1 MTKTEHEYMKRMI
14 VWGIMA
20 VTAMFLPLSLS
31 AQMYQTLWQQAD
43 KAMEQ
48 DKPQT
53 ALAALRKIEDKAVR
67 ERQYGHL
74 MASLFMQVQR
84 VGEISADSFPP
95 AIQKMLARDRNL
107 CGKDRLASVMF
118 HVAMR
123 QAEKMCGQKIDSTGL
138 YRDYIGFGNE
148 AARKSLVAELLADNV
163 LRAQLTRQD
172 GVDSYQPLMRKEKGG
187 EYFSHDIISVVA
199 SALGD
204 CQPLIDHYLSAGD
217 RKAACMMSA
226 RVIEGMA
233 ETCRDRKALEAKAD
247 SLILLFSDLQEC
259 GALAIQKYRLL
270 EKPKDMVEWIDEALQ
285 RWGSWREMNFL
296 RNERQQLILPQISI
310 IVPSR
315 QIRSGQRAMLPL
327 RRIRNVSRLQ
337 LDVTPVK
344 GCPRMTLEKAMSERN
359 CRIVKPYLSKK
370 PIARIEKTLEKHPEH
385 ELFSD
390 SIFIGN
396 LPYGTYYV
404 AVTCDGKRMDDAGF
418 LVFVSD
424 LKVISLPLS
433 KEKTR
438 YVVVNATT
446 GKPVSDARLQLWNRQ
461 KDKETV
467 YHTNSRGEYV
477 CDGKTSDFLVSASHG
492 DDVALAYASLWNN
505 FMSKNAA
512 ANASDYER
520 LFTDRGIY
528 RPGQTVHVSVLSYRL
543 TRGTETAVNAKK
555 KVRLKLYDANY
566 NKIGETEVTTDE
578 DGVASTE
585 FELPGKGLNGRYSV
599 MGDRMRTY
607 FHVEEYARPTFE
619 VSISRPET
627 NYSNGDTLGVSGK
640 AKTYSGVPVSNAKVV
655 YVVKRQES
663 WWRAGRTLRNDLL
676 LTDTVSTDASGNFEI
691 RMPMLL
697 PEEAGDMD
705 RSNGKGAWIFPPM
718 FYDIVAEA
726 TVTDIAGESHSASL
740 SLPVSNRKSLLTSNI
755 RDKML
760 RDTANVVTFTRLN
773 QAGTEIKGTVM
784 VSIDGEKP
792 FAVEVG
798 QPLPLP
804 ENLASGKHSLLA
816 VCEKDTLK
824 HTFVLFSMKDKCPV
838 VDTPDWYYHSAET
851 FSGKKGEP
859 VYVQFGTAS
868 RDTYAYY
875 SLFHDGEV
883 VESGAVRLDSTLVT
897 RRFEYREEYG
907 DFINFS
913 VAWVRDG
920 ELYEHSAV
928 IRRPLPEKNLNLKWT
943 TFRNRL
949 SPGQKETWA
958 LSVTDSQGKPAKGNL
973 MATLY
978 DKSLD
983 AVKPFS
989 WTFNDPRYL
998 RTTAQNWACNRFFQE
1013 TFFAEADCKPL
1024 DSRLLAYDAFDGKY
1038 LDCGYCQ
1045 YVGLYGNAGA
1055 GGNVRFTRG
1064 NLRTS
1069 NRIVT
1074 GKLMMAK
1081 AASPMVAMDMEEAVS
1096 SDDRVEAKQAAAYDE
1111 QAGSPVE
1118 TIAVREN
1125 LGETAFFLSNVKSGA
1140 DGIATLSFTLPES
1153 VTTWRF
1159 LAFANDRDL
1168 RFGMMKDE
1176 VVAQKQLMVQP
1187 RLPRFMRE
1195 GDRCSV
1201 PATVSNLT
1209 ETALDVKVSMTVLD
1223 AETEK
1228 NIAVFHKKIKVKAGE
1243 SSAVSFVI
1251 DSKGLEGKV
1260 LIVKYI
1266 ADGGTFSDGEQHY
1279 LPVLSAKEMVAE
1291 TRTVVL
1297 TERGTKDVDVARMLP
1312 GNARKGRMTVEYTD
1326 APEWLMVQA
1335 LPQIAA
1341 PSEDNAISLVTAY
1354 YANSLASHIAQSN
1367 PDIMKAVEK
1376 WTKDYSSLESP
1387 LAKNEEL
1394 HRTILAE
1401 TPWMTAADNETAA
1414 RKQLFSLFDRSLL
1427 ASRKAF
1433 ALKHLADLQ
1442 LPDGSFAWWKG
1453 MQGSRYM
1460 TVAVTETLLRLN
1472 AMTGS
1477 SDGYRTLLT
1486 KAFAYLDKEIAEDV
1500 KRMKE
1505 TKRKKNVPYLS
1516 HFNLRYLYCRALYD
1530 EKMSASAKAS
1540 VDYMMDYL
1548 VRNTGKSDM
1557 QVKADASV
1565 ILSRFGKKSQA
1576 DEYLQ
1581 SILEHTVYREDM
1593 GRYFDSYRAA
1603 YSWADYRI
1611 PTQVS
1616 VIEALKAVRPEQRQY
1631 VTEMQRWLLQ
1641 SKRTQAWD
1649 TPLNAVNAIY
1659 AFLGNGIRLRH
1670 GMQADISLGGEVLK
1684 PQADTYALGYEKVVK
1699 EIADR
1704 PAPDSPLKIDKQS
1717 DGESWANVYM
1727 QYVVPS
1733 VEAKNLAN
1741 GISIQRELSPGA
1753 YKVGDKVTVTITVIA
1768 DRDYDFVTI
1777 TDRRPACLE
1786 PVTQLSG
1793 YRNGCYQVM
1802 RDSQSQYHFN
1812 ALRKGKHIITTDYY
1826 VSRSGDFTSG
1836 TATAQCAYAPEFAGT
1851 ARGINVV
1858 VE

>member
-1 MTKTEHEYMKRMI
+1 MTETKPIHPKMMI
-14 VWGIMA
+14 LWRIMA
-20 VTAMFLPLSLS
+20 VIAFILPLPLS
-31 AQMYQTLWQQAD
+31 AQTYHSLWQQAD
-43 KAMEQ
+43 KALEQ
-48 DKPQT
+48 DRPQT

-74 MASLFMQVQR
+74 MASLFMQMQR
-84 VGEISADSFPP
+84 VGEVSADSVPP

-226 RVIEGMA
+226 RMIEGMA

-270 EKPKDMVEWIDEALQ
+270 DKPKDMVEWIDEALQ

-315 QIRSGQRAMLPL
+315 QIRSGQQAMLPL

-446 GKPVSDARLQLWNRQ
+446 GKPVSGARLQLWNRQ

-477 CDGKTSDFLVSASHG
+477 CDGKTGDFLVSASHG
-492 DDVALAYASLWNN
+492 DDDALAYASLWNN

-555 KVRLKLYDANY
+555 NVRLKLYDANY

-578 DGVASTE
+578 DGVASAE

-627 NYSNGDTLGVSGK
+627 NYSNGDTLGVSCK

-663 WWRAGRTLRNDLL
+663 WWRAGRTLHNDLL

-792 FAVEVG
+792 LAVEVG

-958 LSVTDSQGKPAKGNL
+958 LSVTDSQGKPAKANL

-1013 TFFAEADCKPL
+1013 TFYADAGYNPL
-1024 DSRLLAYDAFDGKY
+1024 DNRFLTFDDFDNKYFDCGFYNYIEYDGKVN
-1038 LDCGYCQ
+1038 G
-1045 YVGLYGNAGA
+1045 GA
-1055 GGNVRFTRG
+1055 NIGFVRSKGTRVM
-1064 NLRTS
+1064 RT
-1069 NRIVT
+1069 
-1074 GKLMMAK
+1074 MASK
-1081 AASPMVAMDMEEAVS
+1081 EMTVMAAAPMPAMDMEEKSSPAS
-1096 SDDRVEAKQAAAYDE
+1096 SDSSA
-1111 QAGSPVE
+1111 E
-1118 TIAVREN
+1118 TSSFTETTRIRES
-1125 LGETAFFLSNVKSGA
+1125 LGETAFFLSDIKSGA

-1159 LAFANDRDL
+1159 LAFANDKDL
-1168 RFGMMKDE
+1168 RFGMMEDE
-1176 VVAQKQLMVQP
+1176 VVAQKQLMIQP
-1187 RLPRFMRE
+1187 RMPRFLRE
-1195 GDRCSV
+1195 GDCCSI

-1209 ETALDVKVSMTVLD
+1209 ENALDVKVIMTVLD

-1228 NIAVFHKKIKVKAGE
+1228 TVATFHDNIKVKAGE
-1243 SSAVSFVI
+1243 MSAVSFSI
-1251 DSKGLEGKV
+1251 DSKGLEGRT
-1260 LIVKYI
+1260 LIVRCV
-1266 ADGGTFSDGEQHY
+1266 ADAGTFNDGEQHY
-1279 LPVLSAKEMVAE
+1279 LPVLSAKEQIIE

-1297 TERGTKDVDVARMLP
+1297 SERGTTEVDAAQMLP
-1312 GNARKGRMTVEYTD
+1312 DNVRKGKMTVEYTD

-1335 LPQIAA
+1335 LPQIAD

-1376 WTKDYSSLESP
+1376 WTKDVSSLESP
-1387 LAKNEEL
+1387 LMKNEEL
-1394 HRTILAE
+1394 HHTILAE
-1401 TPWMTAADNETAA
+1401 TPWMMPADDETAA
-1414 RKQLFSLFDRSLL
+1414 RKQLFRLFDRSLL

-1433 ALKHLADLQ
+1433 ALKHLTDLQ
-1442 LPDGSFAWWKG
+1442 LPDGAFAWWKG

-1460 TVAVTETLLRLN
+1460 TVAVTETLLRID
-1472 AMTGS
+1472 AMTGK
-1477 SDGYRTLLT
+1477 SDDYRAVLS
-1486 KAFAYLDKEIAEDV
+1486 KAFAFLDKEIAKDV

-1505 TKRKKNVPYLS
+1505 TKRKKKVPYLS

-1530 EKMSASAKAS
+1530 GKMPASVRAD
-1540 VDYMMDYL
+1540 VDYMLDYL
-1548 VRNTGKSDM
+1548 AANTRKGDI
-1557 QVKADASV
+1557 QTKADAAV
-1565 ILSRFGKKSQA
+1565 ILSRFGKKAVA
-1576 DEYLQ
+1576 DEFLQ
-1581 SILEHTVYREDM
+1581 SVLEHTVFREDI

-1659 AFLGNGIRLRH
+1659 AFLSHDKPLRH
-1670 GMQADISLGGEVLK
+1670 GMKADIKLGTETLK
-1684 PQADTYALGYEKVVK
+1684 PQTDTYALGYAKATR
-1699 EIADR
+1699 EITR
-1704 PAPDSPLKIDKQS
+1704 HPDLDTTLKIDKQS
-1717 DGESWANVYM
+1717 DGESWANIYM

-1733 VEAKNLAN
+1733 VEARNLAN
-1741 GISIQRELSPGA
+1741 GISIQRELSSGSL
-1753 YKVGDKVTVTITVIA
+1753 KVGDKVTVTITVIA

-1786 PVTQLSG
+1786 PTTQISG
-1793 YRNGCYQVM
+1793 YRNGYYQVM

-1812 ALRKGKHIITTDYY
+1812 ALSKGKHVITTDYY
-1826 VSRSGDFTSG
+1826 VSRQGDFTSG
-1836 TATAQCAYAPEFAGT
+1836 TATAQCAYAPEFAGS
-1851 ARGINVV
+1851 ARGIKVAV
-1858 VE
+1858 R